1 MKKLFY
7 IFASLLGGLI
17 LLAGCQEDGKLFD
30 KSNGQFRFGVS
41 SKVLTRTEY
50 GDYNKAD
57 KHQDIN
63 WTADD
68 QIRIYSPTAA
78 RRVGVEKGLAADQR
92 YYWADYKIIPD
103 KNDPTKAT
111 IENINNDGGY
121 KASQVGTNVNGNPD
135 LGNGLAWERGKES
148 DPHTFYA
155 ISPLNGN
162 SVPTDGTGKEIDGAK
177 GTFADLPIPTPQVF
191 SVKGNLSQYGYMTA
205 CAQGKGTDKNINLD
219 FYPAFTAFEISIR
232 SADAATELTE
242 FKLIAADG
250 APAINGKFTV
260 NYDAAGNRTQDCSS
274 AGNGREITVNLA
286 GRVAP
291 AASTNTDLVF
301 TVLAL
306 PQDLTGLSVQF
317 TYAGVTR
324 KLALNY
330 ADDYTGTDDNGQSL
344 GGKPVT
350 FTACNKHR
358 IYGLVLPNNELLISV
373 GTADWVEN
381 TESTYSTIE
390 DVETLFLSYKRWN
403 EQHFYEGTPSWYPPY
418 YNYVAIAPG
427 RSNEQI
433 NIGTEEDPEYAASN
447 RPLYSTMITMT
458 TVSVGVPLQLR
469 SDNPNV
475 GFVVAGENGV
485 YSATPS
491 QTLDIRASESWQD
504 EVETTYFVVP
514 VGDAAVGQTANITL
528 VRMDASY
535 AGTPIAFSHK
545 DMPGTTDHTKV
556 PYKVLSVADYNNN
569 THEETPSI

>member
-1 MKKLFY
+1 MKKHLY

-30 KSNGQFRFGVS
+30 KSNGQFRFGVA

-50 GDYNKAD
+50 GDYTETEAG

-78 RRVGVEKGLAADQR
+78 RRVGVEKGLDADQR

-103 KNDPTKAT
+103 ASDKTKAT

-121 KASQVGTNVNGNPD
+121 TADQVGTNVNGNPD

-148 DPHTFYA
+148 EPHSFYA
-155 ISPLNGN
+155 IYPLNGN
-162 SVPTDGTGKEIDGAK
+162 SVPTDGTGNEIDGAK

-205 CAQGKGTDKNINLD
+205 FAKGAGTDKNINLD
-219 FYPAFTAFEISIR
+219 FYPAFTTFEISIR

-242 FKLIAADG
+242 FKLIAADD

-274 AGNGREITVNLA
+274 AGNGREITVNLG

-381 TESTYSTIE
+381 AESTYSTIE

-403 EQHFYEGTPSWYPPY
+403 ANGNYGDDSWSVP
-418 YNYVAIAPG
+418 NYVAIAPG
-427 RSNEQI
+427 RSDEQI
-433 NIGTEEDPEYAASN
+433 NIGTEEAPVYAASN

-458 TVSVGVPLQLR
+458 TVSVGVPLQLQ
-469 SDNPNV
+469 SDNLNV

-485 YSATPS
+485 YSAEPS
-491 QTLDIRASESWQD
+491 QTLDIRASANWQD
-504 EVETTYFVVP
+504 KVETTYFVVP
-514 VGDAAVGQTANITL
+514 KNNDAVGQTANITL
-528 VRMDASY
+528 VRMDDSY

-556 PYKVLSVADYNNN
+556 PYKVLSVADYNN